1 MKLIKDSGKKDP
13 DAAWINIGELYV
25 LTYDGADFIA
35 FPLTGN
41 QNSTP
46 LPDDN
51 TFVVPRAVLS
61 SLDSSAGMSEITEA
75 FGGQDAVSAFVSA
88 ILSGAPI
95 VVDHGSMNTDASSN
109 EVDNPHFSPVISAR
123 YYNVTVESGD
133 YHFYEITFLDNL
145 WHNYTDDINS
155 ISFIQLNFRGGE
167 PSNPYLSSINSANSI
182 TLSDNTGTSKYLGN
196 DVAQDTL
203 DNKIIEGYYYGVFNN
218 TSKLHDAHF
227 NLEVRPLDKT
237 IANHISQKLTTN
249 SAPVLSKIVIATSGS
264 VSSSTNWYSSIE
276 DFYYSLGYIPEKI
289 ETLKEY
295 FGKYYSDK
303 YVSTIDDI
311 RYTGQPETDTYGYVV
326 AIRDQSTTSWNY
338 SCVIPVYNKMYG
350 KFIDLLPASD
360 YNNYRTAIYGIIDV
374 PTKFKT
380 GDTFDIKLNNC
391 YTETATKI
399 EYRCYS
405 STSSAPSYT
414 EITGFPTED
423 NASFT
428 VVSGYAPS
436 ITNNLKIDIQITYA
450 NKSTRVISKT
460 VTYDSGAVACVLG
473 ETPVL
478 TPSGFTKIEDLKI
491 GDEVISKNEITG
503 ENEVKSITNIK
514 SHLDYDIYYV
524 ITRKNTIKCTNDH
537 IFYVKGKG
545 KVCARNLQAGDFL
558 VTSGGLDIR
567 IESIAYSIEDD
578 LPVYD
583 IAVEDNNNYYISE
596 DCILVYTEDI
606 TKNEAKVI
614 GDEVNE

>member
-1 MKLIKDSGKKDP
+1 
-13 DAAWINIGELYV
+13 
-25 LTYDGADFIA
+25 
-35 FPLTGN
+35 
-41 QNSTP
+41 
-46 LPDDN
+46 
-51 TFVVPRAVLS
+51 
-61 SLDSSAGMSEITEA
+61 MS
-75 FGGQDAVSAFVSA
+75 
-88 ILSGAPI
+88 
-95 VVDHGSMNTDASSN
+95 
-109 EVDNPHFSPVISAR
+109 
-123 YYNVTVESGD
+123 
-133 YHFYEITFLDNL
+133 
-145 WHNYTDDINS
+145 
-155 ISFIQLNFRGGE
+155 GGE
-167 PSNPYLSSINSANSI
+167 PAANTYLSSIHEYSI
-182 TLSDNTGTSKYLGN
+182 TLSDVFKFKSKSVGILNFSDLASDYLLEEN
-196 DVAQDTL
+196 
-203 DNKIIEGYYYGVFNN
+203 NYYGSLNDYNN
-218 TSKLHDAHF
+218 NLDIWSSF
-227 NLEVRPLDKT
+227 NLETRLLNRQGSYKR
-237 IANHISQKLTTN
+237 ISQKLTTYK
-249 SAPVLSKIVIATSGS
+249 APVLFRTIIVDSNT
-264 VSSSTNWYSSIE
+264 VSLSNWHSSIE

-303 YVSTIDDI
+303 YVSDVDDI
-311 RYTGQPETDTYGYVV
+311 RYTGQPDTDTYGYVV
-326 AIRDQSTTSWNY
+326 AIRDQSTTNWIN
-338 SCVIPVYNKMYG
+338 SCIIPERNKMYG
-350 KFIDLLPASD
+350 KFIKLLPADD
-360 YNNYRTAIYGIIDV
+360 YNNYRIAVYGVIDV
-374 PTKFKT
+374 PAKFKT

-405 STSSAPSYT
+405 SASSAPSYT
-414 EITGFPTED
+414 EITGFPTAD

-450 NKSTRVISKT
+450 DKSTHVISKT
-460 VTYDSGAVACVLG
+460 VTYDDGAVACVLG

-478 TPSGFTKIEDLKI
+478 TPGGFTKIEDLKI
-491 GDEVISKNEITG
+491 GDEVISKNETTG

-545 KVCARNLQAGDFL
+545 KTCARNLQAGDFL
-558 VTSGGLDIR
+558 ITSGGLDIR

-614 GDEVNE
+614 GDEVDE